1 MPLIDFAWFCQP
13 ASQGMVPRQEPQVSD
28 WQLQGLPGKHLRMAT
43 GRTDHPITKGDAQRS
58 TKNPR
63 IKPCKGPIEQPFLW
77 LRTATLAVPPTHG
90 SQKRLREARRVAL
103 AFSSAELAVRRLS
116 PEPLP
121 EESLPQSQKMSLPVC
136 QQNCHIVAHFRPNR
150 LQRGAA
156 YTDNPLQLHVSTVT
170 CIDVL
175 ALDEVTDSAI
185 SSSSTACF
193 SARAL
198 HQSWAS
204 RLAFTKTD

>member
-1 MPLIDFAWFCQP
+1 MHGFANRPAKAWCLAKSHQFLIGRCQGFLASICEWPLGAQTTQSQKVMHKEVRRTH
-13 ASQGMVPRQEPQVSD
+13 ASN
-28 WQLQGLPGKHLRMAT
+28 H
-43 GRTDHPITKGDAQRS
+43 
-58 TKNPR
+58 
-63 IKPCKGPIEQPFLW
+63 CKGPH
-77 LRTATLAVPPTHG
+77 RTAISIADHNHG
-90 SQKRLREARRVAL
+90 SQKRLRAARRVAL
-103 AFSSAELAVRRLS
+103 AFSSAELALRRLS
-116 PEPLP
+116 PEPLTKQ
-121 EESLPQSQKMSLPVC
+121 SLPQSQKMSLPVC
-136 QQNCHIVAHFRPNR
+136 QQNCHIVVHFRPNR

-156 YTDNPLQLHVSTVT
+156 YTDNPLQLHVSTLT